1 MVPSYEASS
10 TYLKEIVT
18 LLPVGN
24 KVREFI
30 DSEIEFSE
38 NQAKNATTNLVMVCS
53 FIGRR

>member
-1 MVPSYEASS
+1 MYKWRMNMVPSYEASS

-38 NQAKNATTNLVMVCS
+38 ILSTP
-53 FIGRR
+53 

>member
-1 MVPSYEASS
+1 MIESLVLYMYKWRMNMVPSYEASS

-18 LLPVGN
+18 LLPAGN

-38 NQAKNATTNLVMVCS
+38 ILSTP
-53 FIGRR
+53 